1 MTFFV
6 DAPYVVWHSL
16 SDILFKVCVISQ
28 IHKFL
33 IKKLI
38 CVLFVGQAKE
48 EVFPELLNFL
58 EKCDA
63 VKSSRKQSAAMVSIP
78 GQWDFSFFFL
88 LDNWKD
94 TLACGFSKWPLLSSH
109 RLQESIRKI
118 PSAKIPK
125 MKFLYVEQTFG
136 PSRESWAFVLQNN
149 WTCEKWICIVVKM
162 LEGPRSDIKVCTA
175 KLHTW

>member
-1 MTFFV
+1 MLFTKCLVDQIDTMATMTFFV

-16 SDILFKVCVISQ
+16 SDILFEVCVVSQ
-28 IHKFL
+28 ICKFL

-63 VKSSRKQSAAMVSIP
+63 VKSNRKQSAEMVAIP

-88 LDNWKD
+88 LANWKD
-94 TLACGFSKWPLLSSH
+94 TPACGFCKWPLLSS
-109 RLQESIRKI
+109 
-118 PSAKIPK
+118 PSTGKHSENSK
-125 MKFLYVEQTFG
+125 
-136 PSRESWAFVLQNN
+136 
-149 WTCEKWICIVVKM
+149 C
-162 LEGPRSDIKVCTA
+162 
-175 KLHTW
+175 